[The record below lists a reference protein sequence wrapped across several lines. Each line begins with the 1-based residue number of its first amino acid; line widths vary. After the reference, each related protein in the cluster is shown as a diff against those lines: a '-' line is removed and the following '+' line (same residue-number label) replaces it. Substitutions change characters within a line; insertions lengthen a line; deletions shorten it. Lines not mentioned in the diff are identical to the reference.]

1 MSDLPLYLPEGLY
14 LKALTI
20 SPDFEVISDIM
31 QRALV
36 LLVCHDDPNL
46 RIDGKSMMDF
56 LEQTTTA
63 GATAVVTQLSD
74 IADTLKRYLN
84 SGYLKTDGVRAANDA
99 IVASVNFEVEVTD
112 NQAVVKLVIEQAN
125 KEAESTTVYKYE

>member
-1 MSDLPLYLPEGLY
+1 MRDLPLYLPEGLY

-20 SPDFEVISDIM
+20 SPDFDVISDIM

-36 LLVCHDDPNL
+36 LLVCHDDPAL
-46 RIDGKSMMDF
+46 RVDGKSIMDF

-63 GATAVVTQLSD
+63 GVSAAVTQLSD
-74 IADTLKRYLN
+74 IADTLKKYLN
-84 SGYLKTDGVRAANDA
+84 AGYLKIDKVRTINDA
-99 IVASVNFEVEVTD
+99 VVSSVYFEVEVTGSTAIV
-112 NQAVVKLVIEQAN
+112 NLVIKQAN

>member
-1 MSDLPLYLPEGLY
+1 MRDLPLYLPEGLY

-20 SPDFEVISDIM
+20 SPDFDVISDIM

-36 LLVCHDDPNL
+36 LLVCHDDPAL
-46 RIDGKSMMDF
+46 RVDGKSIMDF

-63 GATAVVTQLSD
+63 GVSAAVTQLSD
-74 IADTLKRYLN
+74 IADTLKKYLN
-84 SGYLKTDGVRAANDA
+84 AGYLKIDKVRTINDA
-99 IVASVNFEVEVTD
+99 VVSSVYFEVEVTGSTAIV
-112 NQAVVKLVIEQAN
+112 NLVIKQAD